1 MIGTDDEDAF
11 VSRCVIALVTTV
23 RANGTPSTSM
33 VSFVRRGDRL
43 FFTTTLERHKGR
55 SLARDPR
62 CGLTVLD
69 PYEPWS
75 YVSVEGGIV
84 IHRDNPPDLRQ
95 IFLDRVD
102 HPDYPWSREE
112 IEPML
117 VAPSRAIFE
126 LIPSRVT
133 SVLLPRG

>member
-1 MIGTDDEDAF
+1 ME
-11 VSRCVIALVTTV
+11 
-23 RANGTPSTSM
+23 
-33 VSFVRRGDRL
+33 GD
-43 FFTTTLERHKGR
+43 
-55 SLARDPR
+55 
-62 CGLTVLD
+62 
-69 PYEPWS
+69 
-75 YVSVEGGIV
+75 IV